1 MARTARLQANKRA
14 KTRTIKGEIFSGL
27 KQGAFFT
34 QLNWVREEC
43 LQKLD
48 FIPFPGTLNLKVQDE
63 YIGIVRELRMNA
75 GVVLTP
81 PSPEFCQAKCFPVSL
96 GSIKAAIIFP
106 EADRFT
112 DQLHAGN
119 IIEIIAPV
127 SIKRTLSVKDGDEL
141 VLELEG

>member
-1 MARTARLQANKRA
+1 
-14 KTRTIKGEIFSGL
+14 
-27 KQGAFFT
+27 
-34 QLNWVREEC
+34 VREEC